1 MFFLLSGSYLQGRE
15 SNLCLILTKS
25 VNNVAMKTRNCV
37 TLLVAAIFVA
47 ALLCVMPRD
56 ITFLLPEAEQYYV
69 FCRGYDG
76 ESFDNGVSKAVQV
89 TDDVDEVLFA
99 CRYVDGV
106 TAVLPAETD
115 VDRLLSRL
123 HATVV
128 FSQSLGSITEY
139 CCISP
144 LVKGGVSVD
153 GSRVNVQIAVTDTA
167 VYVGSPLILGAY

>member
-1 MFFLLSGSYLQGRE
+1 MH
-15 SNLCLILTKS
+15 T
-25 VNNVAMKTRNCV
+25 
-37 TLLVAAIFVA
+37 
-47 ALLCVMPRD
+47 PD
-56 ITFLLPEAEQYYV
+56 AEQYYV

-76 ESFDNGVSKAVQV
+76 ESFDNGVSKAVRA

-123 HATVV
+123 HATIV
-128 FSQSLGSITEY
+128 FSQSLGNVTEY
-139 CCISP
+139 CCVSP
-144 LVKGGVSVD
+144 WVKGGVSVD
-153 GSRVNVQIAVTDTA
+153 GSRINVQIAVTDAA

>member
-1 MFFLLSGSYLQGRE
+1 MR
-15 SNLCLILTKS
+15 LILTKS

-37 TLLVAAIFVA
+37 TLLVAVIFVA

-56 ITFLLPEAEQYYV
+56 ITFLLPDAEQYYV

-89 TDDVDEVLFA
+89 TDDVDEVLFV

>member
-1 MFFLLSGSYLQGRE
+1 MYVRLICCRSGDNIGTMTRKIFFFV
-15 SNLCLILTKS
+15 I
-25 VNNVAMKTRNCV
+25 
-37 TLLVAAIFVA
+37 AAVIVG
-47 ALLCVMPRD
+47 ALLAVMPRD
-56 ITFLLPEAEQYYV
+56 ITTLLPAAEKYYV
-69 FCRGYDG
+69 FCRSSDKATT
-76 ESFDNGVSKAVQV
+76 DNGISKVVETTNDLSA
-89 TDDVDEVLFA
+89 VLFGA
-99 CRYVDGV
+99 KYVDGV